1 MQRWRTPAAILVSAS
16 LLGACEPVT
25 SPVPGVR
32 PSSPQSTPAAEQSA
46 QSKAIETYF
55 ARVQQSLLT
64 QGLLRTD
71 GGGPDVPFTA
81 RMLAANFEQIT
92 LYEEYATV
100 GGRLVAQATPSRLHR
115 WDGPVRFEVEF
126 GATVSPEKQA
136 TDSAEIA
143 RFANRLARA
152 TRHPVTKV
160 SANGNFH
167 VLVVHEDER
176 RALGPRLMQLLPGIG
191 PAALD
196 SALNMG
202 RGTYCAVFA
211 VDPRD
216 DGNYTRAV
224 AIIRAEHPDLLR
236 KSCIHEELAQ
246 GLGLANDSPAAR
258 PSIFNDDEEF
268 ALLTYH
274 DELLLRI
281 LYDPRL
287 RVGMSAD
294 DARPIARTIAD
305 ELLGADS

>member
-1 MQRWRTPAAILVSAS
+1 MGRGWIPAAGLAAVLA
-16 LLGACEPVT
+16 LAACDPVT
-25 SPVPGVR
+25 SPVPGAR
-32 PSSPQSTPAAEQSA
+32 PPAPAPQAPATQSA
-46 QSKAIETYF
+46 QSKALESYF
-55 ARVQQSLLT
+55 ARVQQSLVT

-71 GGGPDVPFTA
+71 GGGPDVPFNA
-81 RMLAANFEQIT
+81 RMLTANFEQIA
-92 LYEEYATV
+92 LFEEYTII
-100 GGRLVAQATPSRLHR
+100 GGRLVAQPTPSRLHR
-115 WDGPVRFEVEF
+115 WKGPVRFELEF
-126 GATVSPEKQA
+126 GATVAQAKQRA
-136 TDSAEIA
+136 DRAEVA
-143 RFANRLARA
+143 RFAQRLAKA
-152 TRHPVTKV
+152 TRHPVTTV
-160 SANGNFH
+160 PDNGNFH
-167 VLVVHEDER
+167 VFIVNEDER
-176 RALGPRLMQLLPGIG
+176 RALGPRLRQLLPGIG

-202 RGTYCAVFA
+202 RATYCAVFA

-281 LYDPRL
+281 LYDSRL
-287 RVGMSAD
+287 RAGMTASE
-294 DARPIARTIAD
+294 ARPIVRTIAE